1 MVQSCLLL
9 RGDQENQSEGTS
21 LPSGGGGFINPV
33 LALFAVHG
41 RHGTVENSLRILEF

>member
-21 LPSGGGGFINPV
+21 LPSGGVVINPV
-33 LALFAVHG
+33 LALYMYVYVVPQYIAH
-41 RHGTVENSLRILEF
+41 I

>member
-21 LPSGGGGFINPV
+21 LPSGGGFINPV
-33 LALFAVHG
+33 LALIPKKIDI
-41 RHGTVENSLRILEF
+41 N